1 MTTLV
6 HTTDLHDTEGFDLE
20 SADGA
25 IGRIEEI
32 WLGPGEEP
40 QALAIRMTD
49 GSRALVLDEDI
60 VAVDRDHHWVVVGP
74 HPELLELDAPRLE
87 LTGGRPAASWATT
100 GAVIRPEPLSTP
112 GVLQAF
118 RRRVPNR
125 TAGRPLWQL
134 VATLYAAVALIVV
147 FVVALVFVVSW
158 IAVGHPY

>member
-6 HTTDLHDTEGFDLE
+6 HTTDLHDTEGFELE

-32 WLGPGEEP
+32 WLGPSEEP

-49 GSRALVLDEDI
+49 GSRALLLQEEV
-60 VAVDRDHHWVVVGP
+60 VAVDRERHWVVVGP
-74 HPELLELDAPRLE
+74 HPELLALDAPRLE
-87 LTGGRPAASWATT
+87 STGGRPAASWATT
-100 GAVIRPEPLSTP
+100 GALIHPEPLSTP

-118 RRRVPNR
+118 RHRVPNMD
-125 TAGRPLWQL
+125 GRPLWQL

-158 IAVGHPY
+158 IAAGHPY